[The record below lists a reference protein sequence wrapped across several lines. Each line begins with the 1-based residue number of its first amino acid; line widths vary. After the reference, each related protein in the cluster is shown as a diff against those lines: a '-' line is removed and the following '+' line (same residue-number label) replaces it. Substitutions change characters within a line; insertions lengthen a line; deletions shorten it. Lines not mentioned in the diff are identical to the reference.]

1 MIGIINNDLQGPC
14 GEGEWLVLNEDG
26 SRVIC
31 VDRLCPCDPAAPDL
45 CEVGEA

>member
-1 MIGIINNDLQGPC
+1 MSGIIAIIIKGPC
-14 GEGEWLVLNEDG
+14 GEGEWLVLNEEG